1 MSDQASIERE
11 LVRLS
16 GALDIASVEY
26 MDLCQDAARRRDEY
40 ELAKAKAMLK
50 AEGSSADKRQAE
62 VVTICSDLMTAS
74 HIADAKRDGM
84 KERLRA
90 LSDVLNALQTRASF
104 LREEMRFERSVGR

>member
-1 MSDQASIERE
+1 MSDQVSIENE

-16 GALDIASVEY
+16 TALDGASVEY
-26 MDLCQDAARRRDEY
+26 MALCQDAARKRDEY

-50 AEGSSADKRQAE
+50 AAGANADMRRAE
-62 VVTICSDLMTAS
+62 VVEICQAQMTAS
-74 HIADAKRDGM
+74 HIAEAKRDGM

-104 LREEMRFERSVGR
+104 LREEMRFERSAMR